1 MQVCSEKKSEL
12 FHAIY
17 DNIYINLYL
26 IKDLSLL
33 QMGIVSCSGISKQY
47 DNAS

>member
-17 DNIYINLYL
+17 ENVYTNLYL
-26 IKDLSLL
+26 NKDLSLL
-33 QMGIVSCSGISKQY
+33 QMGLVSCSGISKQY
-47 DNAS
+47 DSAS